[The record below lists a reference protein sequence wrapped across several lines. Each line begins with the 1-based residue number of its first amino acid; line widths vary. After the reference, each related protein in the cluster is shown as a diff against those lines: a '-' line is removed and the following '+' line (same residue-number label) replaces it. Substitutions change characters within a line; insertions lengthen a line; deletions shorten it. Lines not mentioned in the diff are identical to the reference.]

1 MAMDMKLVKKVVK
14 YFNKNH
20 STTRATAK
28 HFGLSNR
35 TVHKYLT
42 EIMPNETSAA
52 ILKTNRL
59 ASPYLAGVAR
69 QAKAKEEKAKG
80 NGK

>member
-1 MAMDMKLVKKVVK
+1 MAMDMELVKKVVNH
-14 YFNKNH
+14 FNNEH
-20 STTRATAK
+20 STTRATAE
-28 HFGLSNR
+28 HFGLSNG
-35 TVHKYLT
+35 TVHRYLT
-42 EIMPNETSAA
+42 KVMPNKTSAA
-52 ILKTNRL
+52 ILKANRL